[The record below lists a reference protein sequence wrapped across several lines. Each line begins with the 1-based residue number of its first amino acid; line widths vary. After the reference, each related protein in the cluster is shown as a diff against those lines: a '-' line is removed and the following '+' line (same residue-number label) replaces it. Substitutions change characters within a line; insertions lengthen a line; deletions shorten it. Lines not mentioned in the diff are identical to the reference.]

1 MYVYKLVTNRPKH
14 VCLTHHCLACY
25 CHCFVLPTGS
35 QEAGSCWSGVCHHRR
50 MWRTGQDR
58 GSPATRECG
67 SLQTGSGYHWE
78 VLQWGMWESTLL
90 EHVHIHC
97 ILVQVVVM
105 ELRLNWLI
113 FSWTDHNNEIIC
125 FLFTYTQDE
134 EDQSLAPNTS
144 NGAFQFSPA
153 VQTVPAGGFNFWLL
167 PTTTSTSLV
176 TDILINAHHKQWAR
190 SHCCCSVILCGLS
203 IHVLFVLKW
212 TDFSVAA
219 TLIMQRLIPCHCTR
233 LN

>member
-1 MYVYKLVTNRPKH
+1 MCIPPGICSEWVDFSTLTWFQFLPYGSPQACLISPSHYIYIYIYMYVYKLVTNRPKH

-25 CHCFVLPTGS
+25 CHCFVLPTGG

-97 ILVQVVVM
+97 ILVQVVVT

-167 PTTTSTSLV
+167 PTTTVHRHS
-176 TDILINAHHKQWAR
+176 N
-190 SHCCCSVILCGLS
+190 
-203 IHVLFVLKW
+203 
-212 TDFSVAA
+212 
-219 TLIMQRLIPCHCTR
+219 
-233 LN
+233 